1 MASGIFYDKDQ
12 WAEAGLT
19 EEDIPKT
26 WDQLIAV
33 AQKLTKVDDNGKM
46 TVAGFGFNGNIS
58 FLLEIPAI
66 RSFKPISQH
75 GPKSQPGTIRIK
87 SGDEGIHLDLGFD
100 FRKKQ

>member
-1 MASGIFYDKDQ
+1 MSDGVYLRMLTPEEPKNLQGSTLTMPAFP
-12 WAEAGLT
+12 AG
-19 EEDIPKT
+19 D
-26 WDQLIAV
+26 
-33 AQKLTKVDDNGKM
+33 
-46 TVAGFGFNGNIS
+46 IS

-66 RSFKPISQH
+66 RSFKPLSQH